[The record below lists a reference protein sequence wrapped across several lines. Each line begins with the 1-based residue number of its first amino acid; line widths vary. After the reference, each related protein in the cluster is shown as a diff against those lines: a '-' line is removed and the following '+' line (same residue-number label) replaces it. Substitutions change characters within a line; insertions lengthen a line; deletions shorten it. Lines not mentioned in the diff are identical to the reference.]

1 MTPLPVLESRP
12 CGDKC
17 ACQPKPTVE
26 ARVIDA
32 VRSLLPTGKENA
44 KKGRELREQV
54 LTLGVP
60 CDCVR
65 RIGEAIRHLRIEERL
80 HVASGSAGYWLE
92 ADLDRL
98 ALSLVSH
105 KRRVRASAEAI
116 RVFDPVL
123 ADRLTLALDLSTEA
137 AA

>member
-1 MTPLPVLESRP
+1 MTLPILQGCGSPACKCRKPAPSVES
-12 CGDKC
+12 
-17 ACQPKPTVE
+17 
-26 ARVIDA
+26 RVIDA
-32 VRSLLPTGKENA
+32 VRSLLPTGKESA
-44 KKGRELREQV
+44 KKGRELREAV
-54 LTLGVP
+54 LALGVP

-65 RIGEAIRHLRIEERL
+65 RIGEAVRHLRVVERL
-80 HVASGSAGYWLE
+80 HIASGGAGYWLE
-92 ADLDRL
+92 QDLDRL

>member
-1 MTPLPVLESRP
+1 MTLPILQG
-12 CGDKC
+12 CGSTACK
-17 ACQPKPTVE
+17 CQPKPSIE
-26 ARVIDA
+26 ARVISA
-32 VRSLLPTGKENA
+32 VRSLLPAGKEHA

-54 LTLGVP
+54 LALGVP

-65 RIGEAIRHLRIEERL
+65 RIGEAVRHLRVVERL
-80 HVASGSAGYWLE
+80 HIASGAAGYWLE
-92 ADLDRL
+92 QDLDRL